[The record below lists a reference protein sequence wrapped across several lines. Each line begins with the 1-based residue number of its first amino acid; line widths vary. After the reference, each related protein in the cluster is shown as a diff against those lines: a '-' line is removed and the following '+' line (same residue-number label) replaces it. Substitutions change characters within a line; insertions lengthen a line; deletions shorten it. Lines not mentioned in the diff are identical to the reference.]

1 MLIKKKRKNV
11 TRVTTFVIL
20 LLVCL
25 YPVQAAAR
33 QLNSIDLIERAYRNG
48 EIRRSEALNYKVNAI
63 LRPESVPAVYRSKGI
78 IKSATTVLMEARL
91 NRHLLS
97 SENSRIL
104 AMGRAATLTE
114 LYKGVTLQ
122 SHSSPQGRFRIHS
135 TTDNTNGDAVP
146 SSDLDANGV
155 PDYVERFAEI
165 LDNVW
170 TTEIGVMGYDAPPS
184 DGTEVGDC
192 LLDVY
197 LADLNAYGYTQID
210 ENDPVSMVYMIFEN
224 DFTIDFPPNT
234 DRDGYAAGAMKVVA
248 AHEFFHTIQFQIT
261 EDICTNGWWMEASS
275 TWMEDYIYPD
285 VNDYINYIDYWFQRP
300 DLPLNTYDCAGNTHI
315 LFPYGTTI
323 WVKHMTEKYGSEFV
337 YDVWTKIKAG
347 PPAVTALSAVT
358 EALTDRGT
366 TLEQE
371 LKELRVA
378 NVTMTYEDAY
388 WYQNWQLV
396 NNAPNIGPIEVT
408 YSADNPDFSSSVT
421 YNSVPLLPLSAEYY
435 SFSAPQGS
443 GNLSINFNKSGNVGL
458 MVIGFNANHTAY
470 DVTEILTDSNNA
482 GSITINGFGSGGPY
496 SRVVVIPI
504 NYSDISTGSF
514 NLTASYTTTPS
525 GYVSCVNIKPATT
538 SLVTGDTGISAK
550 QQYYLI
556 IMDDSNRQVL
566 HDGVTWE
573 DNSPDINIDGN
584 GLATAANVA
593 TCATIT
599 ASLQTYIT
607 ISKLSAVSHGTTP
620 SGSPIACT
628 VTNDM
633 VCALTN
639 SITISDSRCFIAT
652 AAFGS
657 PLNPYVGLLREFR
670 DIYLLSNT
678 PGRWIVSLYYSS
690 SPPIAEIVSDNPWL
704 KAMVKIFLIPA
715 IIISWAM
722 VKLTLGEKIIIAL
735 LLVVV
740 LSIITYIIRN
750 RLSRSYPDT
759 F

>member
-1 MLIKKKRKNV
+1 
-11 TRVTTFVIL
+11 
-20 LLVCL
+20 
-25 YPVQAAAR
+25 
-33 QLNSIDLIERAYRNG
+33 
-48 EIRRSEALNYKVNAI
+48 
-63 LRPESVPAVYRSKGI
+63 
-78 IKSATTVLMEARL
+78 
-91 NRHLLS
+91 
-97 SENSRIL
+97 
-104 AMGRAATLTE
+104 
-114 LYKGVTLQ
+114 
-122 SHSSPQGRFRIHS
+122 
-135 TTDNTNGDAVP
+135 
-146 SSDLDANGV
+146 
-155 PDYVERFAEI
+155 
-165 LDNVW
+165 
-170 TTEIGVMGYDAPPS
+170 
-184 DGTEVGDC
+184 
-192 LLDVY
+192 
-197 LADLNAYGYTQID
+197 
-210 ENDPVSMVYMIFEN
+210 MIFEN
-224 DFTIDFPPNT
+224 DFALKFPPNT
-234 DRDGYAAGAMKVVA
+234 DPDGDAAGAMKVVA

-275 TWMEDYIYPD
+275 TWMEDYIYQD

-300 DLPLNTYDCAGNTHI
+300 QLPVNTYDCTGGTHT

-323 WVKHMTEKYGSEFV
+323 WIKHMTEKYGSEFV
-337 YDVWTKIKAG
+337 YDVWNKIKAG
-347 PPAVTALSAVT
+347 TPAVTALSAVT

-396 NNAPNIGPIEVT
+396 NKDPAVGPIEVT
-408 YSADNPDFSSSVT
+408 YSGNNPDFSTSVT

-443 GNLSINFNKSGNVGL
+443 GNLSINFNKSGNVGV
-458 MVIGFNANHTAY
+458 MVTGFNADHTAY

-620 SGSPIACT
+620 AGTPIACT

-657 PLNPYVGLLREFR
+657 PLNPYVALLREFR
-670 DIYLLSNT
+670 DIYLLSNA

-690 SPPIAEIVSDNPWL
+690 SPPIAEIV
-704 KAMVKIFLIPA
+704 
-715 IIISWAM
+715 
-722 VKLTLGEKIIIAL
+722 
-735 LLVVV
+735 
-740 LSIITYIIRN
+740 
-750 RLSRSYPDT
+750 
-759 F
+759 